1 MQRVGLHQ
9 QAVELDA
16 IEELAQGRDLAAG
29 IGGVG
34 VLGDRHPK
42 GVLSHTKVST
52 HSVTSGWAAI
62 HCCSRASMPSTSS

>member
-16 IEELAQGRDLAAG
+16 IQQLAQGRDLAAG

-34 VLGDRHPK
+34 VLGNRNAQRV
-42 GVLSHTKVST
+42 GVQ
-52 HSVTSGWAAI
+52 VT
-62 HCCSRASMPSTSS
+62 